1 MPLTKDEIRSLLGD
15 IENERVERT
24 LSTDN
29 TKKMSEAICSFA
41 NDIRN
46 TKKPGY
52 FLIGADDNGVLDGQT
67 FTDEQLRSYAGLRNS
82 GTILPPPAMMVY
94 KETFPEGEVAVIE
107 VQPSEDTPV
116 RYKGV
121 IWIRIGARKAEAN
134 TEEERILTEKGQIHS
149 SSFDGRPCREASIE
163 NIDVELFKNGICLKP
178 CLRQHW
184 LRIRARL
191 SSRWHHCAFSI
202 HGLIA
207 RHTPESYCWDT
218 TRNTLFPAHTSSM
231 LSLPGLP
238 VPQRC

>member
-1 MPLTKDEIRSLLGD
+1 MPLTKDEIRSLLSD

-46 TKKPGY
+46 TRKPGY
-52 FLIGADDNGVLDGQT
+52 FLIGADDNGNLDGQT

-82 GTILPPPAMMVY
+82 GTILPPPAMMIY
-94 KETFPEGEVAVIE
+94 KESFPEGEVAVIE

-134 TEEERILTEKGQIHS
+134 TEEERILTEKSQIHS
-149 SSFDGRPCREASIE
+149 SSFDGRPCREATIDD
-163 NIDVELFKNGICLKP
+163 IDVELFKNEYLPKAVSPATLAKDRRTTIQQMAS
-178 CLRQHW
+178 LR
-184 LRIRARL
+184 LFDTRL
-191 SSRWHHCAFSI
+191 I
-202 HGLIA
+202 VPPM
-207 RHTPESYCWDT
+207 PECYCWDT
-218 TRNTLFPAHTSSM
+218 ILNISFREHIFSI
-231 LSLPGLP
+231 LSLPEQP
-238 VPQRC
+238 AQPRY